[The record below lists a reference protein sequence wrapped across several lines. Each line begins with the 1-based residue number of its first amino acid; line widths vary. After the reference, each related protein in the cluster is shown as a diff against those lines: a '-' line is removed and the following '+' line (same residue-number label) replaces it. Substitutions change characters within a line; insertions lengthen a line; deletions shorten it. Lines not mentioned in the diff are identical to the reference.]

1 MMNQL
6 TESQRDNLN
15 FSENSI
21 NLTLKFEDQNL
32 KKINVL
38 PEDMNQYLIP
48 KSNKEEEIRDENFS
62 PTKKNSFNKKKSV
75 NIVNID
81 QDVSAPKIISETSDK
96 NDLIEFDRLESID
109 QIDTIQNNT
118 EFNQGFSK
126 IDDHFES
133 STLTRFD
140 TNDRDEMKF
149 LFDAKFETNNSTDFN
164 VINEHFDSKQFA
176 HMDSMADNKISEND
190 NAVKQEKDN

>member
-1 MMNQL
+1 MHEYDEPTHRIPTWRKNLLNKKNQ
-6 TESQRDNLN
+6 NLN

-81 QDVSAPKIISETSDK
+81 QDVSAVS
-96 NDLIEFDRLESID
+96 L
-109 QIDTIQNNT
+109 
-118 EFNQGFSK
+118 
-126 IDDHFES
+126 
-133 STLTRFD
+133 
-140 TNDRDEMKF
+140 F
-149 LFDAKFETNNSTDFN
+149 L
-164 VINEHFDSKQFA
+164 
-176 HMDSMADNKISEND
+176 NKKSL
-190 NAVKQEKDN
+190 K